1 MARND
6 DENKKKRSTAKS
18 ASGRPAKP
26 PKGSNKAAGT
36 RKGRAAS
43 QTSRGASKGG
53 TGSRAGAGR
62 SGSTGRSSDDR
73 YSDRKPAARSG
84 GARSASSQRAGAPRR
99 ASDDRYSDR
108 KPAARGDGPRRSSDD
123 RYSDRKPPAR
133 SGGARS
139 ASSQRAGAPRRASDD
154 RYGDRKPAARGD
166 GPKRGSDDRYSDRKP
181 AARSGGARSASSQ
194 RAGAP
199 RRASDDRYSDR
210 KPAARGEGPK
220 RTAAWKGDNR
230 KDERREARPK
240 RDIPPGFGPY
250 LRTEPERERRPDAVI
265 APRAA
270 APLRVKGVRGQG
282 VSGKGAR
289 KAEGVQ
295 KPGRVGRARRL
306 RKGAPPEVRDE
317 IFKLGGRRAQ
327 RLFDAVAEAAT
338 AFAEGRDKDAT
349 RILRPVREE
358 LPNAASVRELYGLA
372 LYRSGK
378 FPQAAKELEAF
389 VELSGSVEQH
399 PVLMDCA
406 RAQRNRELVQELWDE
421 LGSVSP
427 TSALMMEGRIVLA
440 GSMADSGDIRGAIEL
455 LEKKVSDWKRP
466 QEHHARLWYALG
478 DLYERAG
485 ELGTARTYFVKVRK
499 YDASYADVAE
509 RLSGLR

>member
-1 MARND
+1 LNWSTVARND

-84 GARSASSQRAGAPRR
+84 GARSASSQRAGAPRG
-99 ASDDRYSDR
+99 ASDDRYS
-108 KPAARGDGPRRSSDD
+108 
-123 RYSDRKPPAR
+123 
-133 SGGARS
+133 
-139 ASSQRAGAPRRASDD
+139 
-154 RYGDRKPAARGD
+154 DRKPAARGD